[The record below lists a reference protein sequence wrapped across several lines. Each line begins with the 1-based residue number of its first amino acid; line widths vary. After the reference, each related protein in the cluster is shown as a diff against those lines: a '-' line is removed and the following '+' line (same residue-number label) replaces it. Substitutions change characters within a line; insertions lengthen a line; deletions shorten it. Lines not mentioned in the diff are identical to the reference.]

1 MQEAQKASF
10 RPWAIA
16 PRHSRTSFKILT
28 LGQAFIYTFLLN
40 LGIWENFLPA
50 LYDTVMTTKKTL
62 QINLKTIPET
72 GLAVAVD
79 LGPEWFARWH
89 EEDPGLE
96 FADARIT
103 GSVHLSKHGHD
114 ILVRGS
120 LSGQLE
126 LACSRCLKPFAAP
139 AAIEFDL
146 LLVPAPA
153 GGAPAK
159 EELSPDDLDL
169 DFYTGET
176 VDLESILREQIILML
191 PLKPLCDEECKGL
204 CPHCGANLNQETC
217 TCPADAVD
225 SPFARLAKLKI

>member
-1 MQEAQKASF
+1 
-10 RPWAIA
+10 
-16 PRHSRTSFKILT
+16 
-28 LGQAFIYTFLLN
+28 
-40 LGIWENFLPA
+40 
-50 LYDTVMTTKKTL
+50 MTAKKTL

-72 GLAVAVD
+72 GLAKAID

-114 ILVRGS
+114 ILVRGN
-120 LSGQLE
+120 LSGRME
-126 LACSRCLKPFAAP
+126 LACSRCLEPFTAP

-146 LLVPAPA
+146 LLVPGPVSAD
-153 GGAPAK
+153 AK

-169 DFYTGET
+169 DYYTGET
-176 VDLESILREQIILML
+176 VDLESIVREQIILML
-191 PLKPLCDEECKGL
+191 PLKPLCEEACKGL
-204 CPHCGANLNQETC
+204 CPHCGANLNRETC
-217 TCPADAVD
+217 TCSTDAVD